1 MQFYGGQSFM
11 NANNI
16 INNNNYSARTELE
29 PGSSSSQR
37 DDDEWLTLRGSGQR
51 LRRIDMCDVLV
62 LREVSSETHRVSVK
76 LKSTNPFRNRVK
88 SIVKIRKRTQSAE
101 IVPGFGDRRFT
112 VVSLEPEDDGDVER
126 IQRVLE
132 PLYET
137 ALSQRRVCLT
147 QLFGVGRSMTPTL
160 IYHDEVVDGWTF
172 IGQYEKTPI
181 VGTYLLYR
189 FVNSFIDVLD
199 DGTLQKLSTPV
210 STETG
215 WTFNLRTR
223 SFQYDI
229 ISSALSDEDEE
240 LCFDRL
246 LPLPRNCNPLLDSN
260 EIVRALPDFLQL
272 LSSCASNTSRNPPHH
287 NILTFGTVVDHTN
300 PGILAYFPSV
310 PSPVWSCE
318 APIGTHNVVAKYSK
332 SVPSLV
338 DLTFVKNDN
347 KWNLNVQFSLRLP
360 EDYCQRFRTAFLAQL
375 FTHRTGDPEDLI
387 FVNETAFELQGTFTS
402 DLSSCNPPKYLHVPS
417 LSPEWIDNMPC
428 LRWPPNPRIFYWS
441 FDRRGRM
448 VIPEEDWEK
457 YGIPNLEVETFVGSM
472 WYNDKYQAV
481 AEYFHLTKYDL
492 GGQQFADDHG
502 YPILVKG
509 DPHAAEIQ
517 TPRNT
522 ITSGKLEKAIKE
534 FGKGKQSKAP
544 EPNSHIEFQAGR
556 IEQASIIEISD

>member
-1 MQFYGGQSFM
+1 MQFYGGQSFT

-16 INNNNYSARTELE
+16 INNNNCSARTELE

-37 DDDEWLTLRGSGQR
+37 DDDQWLTLRGGQR

-62 LREVSSETHRVSVK
+62 LREVSSETLCVSMK

-88 SIVKIRKRTQSAE
+88 RFVKIRKRTQSAE

-172 IGQYEKTPI
+172 IDQYEKTVI
-181 VGTYLLYR
+181 VANYLNYR
-189 FVNSFIDVLD
+189 LVNSIIDVAD
-199 DGTLQKLSTPV
+199 DATLQKFSILV
-210 STETG
+210 ETG

-229 ISSALSDEDEE
+229 ISLALSDEDDSQFF
-240 LCFDRL
+240 FDRPP
-246 LPLPRNCNPLLDSN
+246 PLPRNCNPLLDSN
-260 EIVRALPDFLQL
+260 EIVRAVPDFLQL
-272 LSSCASNTSRNPPHH
+272 LSSFADQTSWHPYHH

-347 KWNLNVQFSLRLP
+347 KWKFNVQFSLRLP
-360 EDYCQRFRTAFLAQL
+360 EDYCQRFRTAFLAQS
-375 FTHRTGDPEDLI
+375 FTHRTGDPEDLMFI
-387 FVNETAFELQGTFTS
+387 DELDFALSGTFTS
-402 DLSSCNPPKYLHVPS
+402 DLSSCNPPKYLHVPP
-417 LSPEWIDNMPC
+417 LSPDWIDNMPC
-428 LRWPPNPRIFYWS
+428 LCWPPNAQLFYWS

-448 VIPEEDWEK
+448 EIPEEDWEK
-457 YGIPNLEVETFVGSM
+457 YGIPNLKVETFVGSY
-472 WYNDKYQAV
+472 WTESAYEAV
-481 AEYFHLTKYDL
+481 EEYLHTKYNL
-492 GGQQFADDHG
+492 GGQQFANDHG

-517 TPRNT
+517 TLQNT
-522 ITSGKLEKAIKE
+522 ITSGKEKEIKDS
-534 FGKGKQSKAP
+534 FGIGKQSKAP
-544 EPNSHIEFQAGR
+544 DFQAGR
-556 IEQASIIEISD
+556 IEQASIVEISD